1 MVLNATFKNILV
13 ISWRSVLLV
22 DATEIHRPAS
32 RKLQTLSPIFVY
44 GDIYFLFYIYLHNYL
59 FGIFKLFL
67 LELYV
72 LIYFILLCFIH
83 LSCPTKPHR
92 WCNGQFVP
100 RSGQTKEYKIGICF
114 FSVKHAALRRKG
126 KSWLARNKDNV
137 SDGAT
142 CLSIVSL

>member
-100 RSGQTKEYKIGICF
+100 WSGQTKEYKIGICF
-114 FSVKHAALRRKG
+114 FSVKHAALRRKD
-126 KSWLARNKDNV
+126 KSWLARNQDNV